1 MYSVYCKN
9 RSQSEALINESTESQ
24 AFFKGIQMKLAH
36 QLSLDSYLLKPVQRI
51 TKYQLLLKVSLMY
64 YSCSCIYTAP
74 ATCTVEPWLN
84 GHLHCMGVQI

>member
-24 AFFKGIQMKLAH
+24 AFFKGIQMNLAH

-51 TKYQLLLKVSLMY
+51 TKYQLLLKVSLTTIAIVITNMVVLII
-64 YSCSCIYTAP
+64 STLA
-74 ATCTVEPWLN
+74 E
-84 GHLHCMGVQI
+84 